1 MSRVLVP
8 AREED
13 ADQVGSYA
21 CHLVAASPSQR
32 PLRRRG
38 VLMKRLFIGT
48 VTVAAALAVNP
59 TRAEHLPSLCP
70 GRVVLRVDA
79 TDASGGSFYFV
90 VRGRLLIIANQGL
103 TLQAARGRCHGALCV
118 GRRGGGTEIFGANS
132 LEGGFKFRNGAI
144 CGFSWTPSS
153 SSYRCWQSSGQLA
166 SQGSLELA
174 VMRAPRC

>member
-103 TLQAARGRCHGALCV
+103 TLQAARGRCHEVPFNHARV
-118 GRRGGGTEIFGANS
+118 SSR
-132 LEGGFKFRNGAI
+132 
-144 CGFSWTPSS
+144 TPSWGFFDFADWVL
-153 SSYRCWQSSGQLA
+153 RVKRRNRNARQ
-166 SQGSLELA
+166 
-174 VMRAPRC
+174 